1 MKAHA
6 SQITAIEAVGG
17 KIISGGKDKRIAII
31 EAKNGNFK
39 LEKFIDL
46 SASFPK
52 SLDLFNGNLLV
63 GLRNG
68 SIVEFKEALTAEN
81 VAEKILMQSHFEGEV
96 WGLELLESEKKT
108 AQKCFLYVEIDY
120 SLLSAN
126 FYTIKQSCKLYFTLF
141 ITYTLVCYILI
152 ITTLTLNN
160 LLKI

>member
-52 SLDLFNGNLLV
+52 SLDFFNGNLLV

-81 VAEKILMQSHFEGEV
+81 VSEKILMQSHFEGEV
-96 WGLELLESEKKT
+96 WGLELIESENKVITCGDDNQFKEYNYGDKACLRSGKLSDHKPKNAAKVKQVT
-108 AQKCFLYVEIDY
+108 ASSMSIYPP
-120 SLLSAN
+120 N
-126 FYTIKQSCKLYFTLF
+126 
-141 ITYTLVCYILI
+141 
-152 ITTLTLNN
+152 
-160 LLKI
+160 